1 MADTAPTVPPT
12 PAKVLKAPLA
22 PPPPMVTATPG
33 SQNSIDVSWSE
44 PPNTGRPDIQHY
56 NLQYRQG
63 ESGNW
68 TDGPQD
74 VNGMTATIAG
84 LVPATVYQVR
94 VRAVN
99 ADGDGAWSQ
108 SGTGSTAKAPLA
120 PPPPMVT
127 ATPGSLK
134 SLDVSWT
141 EPPNTGRP
149 DIQHYDLQYRPGA
162 GGNWTDGPQD
172 ENGMTATIASLVP
185 STAYQ
190 VRVRAENADGDGAWS
205 EPGTGSTSTSTYD
218 PKAWIIRFG
227 RTAADH
233 VSEVVRDRLSAPLAE
248 GSVVTLAGAPVP
260 TWSTE
265 GQTRP
270 SATEPTVP
278 RLIR

>member
-1 MADTAPTVPPT
+1 MSSNTILTIEAGSMQSIGVVTLEAVNNDIDEGDKRVMVTGEAVNELGMTGPEKVMLEIRDDD
-12 PAKVLKAPLA
+12 AQARRVKEKVLKVPLA

-33 SQNSIDVSWSE
+33 SQNSIDVSWSA

-108 SGTGSTAKAPLA
+108 PGTGCTAKVPLA

-127 ATPGSLK
+127 ATPGSRK

-141 EPPNTGRP
+141 APPNTGRP
-149 DIQHYDLQYRPGA
+149 DIQHYDLQYRQGA
-162 GGNWTDGPQD
+162 GGNWTAGPQD
-172 ENGMTATIASLVP
+172 ENGMTATIAGLVP
-185 STAYQ
+185 
-190 VRVRAENADGDGAWS
+190 
-205 EPGTGSTSTSTYD
+205 
-218 PKAWIIRFG
+218 
-227 RTAADH
+227 
-233 VSEVVRDRLSAPLAE
+233 
-248 GSVVTLAGAPVP
+248 
-260 TWSTE
+260 
-265 GQTRP
+265 
-270 SATEPTVP
+270 
-278 RLIR
+278 